1 MSKEEVKRRKA
12 PCRPALVSADHNHSE
27 LDEDRRLTGPKWRE
41 GSRENTFDHT
51 RVLKTS
57 PTPRERTTRKSA
69 VLLGKVCLYFVGKFS
84 RNKALTVL
92 TCHQRFVFFRGK
104 AVGCK
109 RCRHSTMTSLGAD
122 ESETSRYGKSFFYQL
137 TSIQSPSD

>member
-1 MSKEEVKRRKA
+1 MSVTKDEVKRRKA

-27 LDEDRRLTGPKWRE
+27 LEVERRLTGPKWRE

-69 VLLGKVCLYFVGKFS
+69 VLLGKVYLCLIAIVWLVE
-84 RNKALTVL
+84 A
-92 TCHQRFVFFRGK
+92 
-104 AVGCK
+104 
-109 RCRHSTMTSLGAD
+109 
-122 ESETSRYGKSFFYQL
+122 
-137 TSIQSPSD
+137 